1 MSFFKKILS
10 YPLTILFYFFYG
22 LILLVFQPIQWL
34 SLKLGGYSAHKKS
47 VDYLSCCLVASLYVL
62 GTRIKFIN
70 NQKIP
75 EGVPLIIASNHQS
88 LHDIT
93 GIGCYL
99 QKFHPKYVS
108 KIELGKGIPSISFNL
123 RHGGS
128 ILIDRKNP
136 KQSLPAIMKFGKYL
150 EENNRSAVIFPEG
163 TRSRNGEPKRFSQ
176 NGLKMM
182 VKYAPSSYVVP
193 ITINN
198 SWKLV
203 RYGNFPMEIG
213 VRLNFE
219 VHKPIKSDSMSFD
232 ELFLKTEKAIK
243 DAVMV

>member
-1 MSFFKKILS
+1 MNLLKKIIS
-10 YPLTILFYFFYG
+10 YPLTIIFYFFYG
-22 LILLVFQPIQWL
+22 LILIIFQPIQWL

-47 VDYLSCCLVASLYVL
+47 VDYLSCSLVASLYIL

-99 QKFHPKYVS
+99 KKYHPKYVS

-128 ILIDRKNP
+128 VLIDRKNP
-136 KQSLPAIMKFGKYL
+136 KQSIPAIMEFGKYL

-163 TRSRNGEPKRFSQ
+163 TRSRNGVPKRFSE

-182 VKYAPSSYVVP
+182 VKYAPSSYVIP

-198 SWKLV
+198 SWKLL

-213 VRLNFE
+213 VKLNFE
-219 VHKPIKSDSMSFD
+219 VQEPIKSDSMPFN

-243 DAVMV
+243 DAVVV